1 MMSLE
6 GREMRIGGPCDLR
19 TAELLFHNVQGVPDS
34 KLIIPGV
41 FMGGELS
48 EEVKL
53 KPETK
58 WRVYK
63 GFASWFEGQLD
74 GEILNNHWTLRNNT
88 TAEEIFSD

>member
-1 MMSLE
+1 MDGDGEL
-6 GREMRIGGPCDLR
+6 RLGGPC
-19 TAELLFHNVQGVPDS
+19 ELSTSEIILHNVQAAKDA
-34 KLIIPGV
+34 KIICPGV
-41 FMGGELS
+41 YMGGELS
-48 EEVKL
+48 DEMKKL
-53 KPETK
+53 PETK